1 MVVTFL
7 FATFVSMLHPLVWAG
22 YCIAGLASPRLPW
35 ALLAAAAWAVLVT
48 LALGIPMPP
57 GPLGASLV
65 ELLIY
70 RVLAAVI
77 VGAVTFF
84 VGRGVLRLLRKA

>member
-1 MVVTFL
+1 MAGVFL

-35 ALLAAAAWAVLVT
+35 ALLAAVVWALIVT
-48 LALGIPMPP
+48 LVFAIPMPA

-77 VGAVTFF
+77 VAAVMFF
-84 VGRGVLRLLRKA
+84 VRRGVVRLLRKA

>member
-1 MVVTFL
+1 MAGTFL
-7 FATFVSMLHPLVWAG
+7 LATFVSIVHPLVWAG
-22 YCIAGLASPRLPW
+22 YCIAGLAIPRLPW
-35 ALLAAAAWAVLVT
+35 VLLAAVAWALIVT
-48 LALGIPMPP
+48 LALGIPMPD

-77 VGAVTFF
+77 VAAVMFF
-84 VGRGVLRLLRKA
+84 MRRGMMHLLRKA

>member
-1 MVVTFL
+1 MAGTFL
-7 FATFVSMLHPLVWAG
+7 FATFISMVHPLVWAG
-22 YCIAGLASPRLPW
+22 YCIAGLAIRRLPW
-35 ALLAAAAWAVLVT
+35 ALLAAVAW
-48 LALGIPMPP
+48 ALGIPMPN

-77 VGAVTFF
+77 VAAVMFF
-84 VGRGVLRLLRKA
+84 MRRSVLQLLRKA